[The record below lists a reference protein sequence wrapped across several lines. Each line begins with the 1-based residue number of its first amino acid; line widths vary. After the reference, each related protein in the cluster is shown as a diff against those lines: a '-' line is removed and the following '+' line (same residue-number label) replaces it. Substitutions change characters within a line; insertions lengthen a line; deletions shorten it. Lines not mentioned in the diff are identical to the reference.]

1 MGDTAAFLFL
11 LGTALVAANLP
22 WLTDRVLFVL
32 PPPARG
38 KREWVRLLEW
48 FLMYWVVGLVG
59 FGLEYRITG
68 EIASQDWEFYV
79 VTICLFLVFALP
91 GFIYHHDLRR
101 HLRKRRR
108 RAS

>member
-1 MGDTAAFLFL
+1 MGDTAAFLIL
-11 LGTALVAANLP
+11 VVVALVAANLP

-32 PPPARG
+32 PTPARG

-48 FLMYWVVGLVG
+48 FIMYWAVGMVGL
-59 FGLEYRITG
+59 GLEYRLTG
-68 EIASQDWEFYV
+68 QVEPQDWEFYV
-79 VTICLFLVFALP
+79 VTVCLFLVFALP

-108 RAS
+108 RTG